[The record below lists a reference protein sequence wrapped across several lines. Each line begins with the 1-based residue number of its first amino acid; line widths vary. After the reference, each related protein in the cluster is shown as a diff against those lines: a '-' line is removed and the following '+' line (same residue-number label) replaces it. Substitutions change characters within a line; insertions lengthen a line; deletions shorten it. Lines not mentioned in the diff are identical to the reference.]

1 MSQGCISCTNQ
12 PSDNGSLGGAGH
24 EGTVTP
30 MVIGIIIGTVFV
42 FILVVCALFYC
53 VKLENNKYM
62 AKIGDTGGGDLDSG
76 DGESVKSQPSS
87 SSVTVVPV
95 SMRVVQ
101 GSGETVGVRE
111 LLPRSEAMGASVG
124 GAGGRGEG
132 KRKLFGWGKKSGKSF
147 PYCVM
152 MDSCFLFGYA
162 EIADCLYACHSSSYR
177 QFTRYGHRDGVNNI
191 SRLGR

>member
-62 AKIGDTGGGDLDSG
+62 AKIGDTGEGDPDSG

-101 GSGETVGVRE
+101 GGGETLGVKE

-124 GAGGRGEG
+124 GAGGRGES

-147 PYCVM
+147 QYCVT
-152 MDSCFLFGYA
+152 MDFFVFFSSFLWA
-162 EIADCLYACHSSSYR
+162 RRDC
-177 QFTRYGHRDGVNNI
+177 
-191 SRLGR
+191 

>member
-24 EGTVTP
+24 EGTATP
-30 MVIGIIIGTVFV
+30 MVIGIIIGTVLV

-62 AKIGDTGGGDLDSG
+62 AKIGDTGERGDPDSG

-87 SSVTVVPV
+87 SSIMVAPV
-95 SMRVVQ
+95 SMRAVQ
-101 GSGETVGVRE
+101 GSGEIAGARE
-111 LLPRSEAMGASVG
+111 LLTRSEAMGASMG

-132 KRKLFGWGKKSGKSF
+132 KKKLFGWGKKSSESF
-147 PYCVM
+147 QC
-152 MDSCFLFGYA
+152 
-162 EIADCLYACHSSSYR
+162 
-177 QFTRYGHRDGVNNI
+177 
-191 SRLGR
+191 